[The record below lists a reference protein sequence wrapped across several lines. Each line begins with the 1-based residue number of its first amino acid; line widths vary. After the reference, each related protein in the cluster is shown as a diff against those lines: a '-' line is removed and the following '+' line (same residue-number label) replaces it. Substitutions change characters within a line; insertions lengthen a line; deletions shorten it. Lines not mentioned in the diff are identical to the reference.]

1 MRDVL
6 RALQMGIQDDHE
18 AEHRRQFML
27 GHAAGVLG
35 LVRFYDLLVT
45 AQQR

>member
-1 MRDVL
+1 VRDVL
-6 RALQMGIQDDHE
+6 RALQSGIQEDHA
-18 AEHRRQFML
+18 AENRRQFML